1 MFVKTILDTKGP
13 ELITVSPGDS
23 VRKVAKLFKREHI
36 GFALVKNGTGILV
49 GTISERDIVQSIAL
63 RGDVIAL
70 PIADIMTTNVVT
82 CEPEDTVDIV
92 RELMTE
98 RRTRHVVVRD
108 GHDLYGIVSI
118 GDVIKHS
125 LNECHVDS
133 VQMRDYITGT
143 GYQ

>member
-1 MFVKTILDTKGP
+1 MFVKTILEAKGP

-36 GFALVKNGTGILV
+36 GFALVKNGNGVLV
-49 GTISERDIVQSIAL
+49 GTISERDIVQSIAD
-63 RGDVIAL
+63 RGEIIGL
-70 PIADIMTTNVVT
+70 PVADIMTSNVVV
-82 CEPEDTVDIV
+82 CSPDDTVDIV

-98 RRTRHVVVRD
+98 RRTRHVVVKD
-108 GHDLYGIVSI
+108 GQNLEGIVSI

-125 LNECHVDS
+125 LDECNIDS